1 MNMPDLAAEFISSLD
16 EQQPHDGTA
25 WFRDP
30 DYDGPCELLDV
41 NKVDILAAG
50 LLDFIA
56 NVVANIIDAGSER
69 DAVNENEGLLLKIA
83 EELRDWTREGGS

>member
-1 MNMPDLAAEFISSLD
+1 MDISALAAEFISSLD

-30 DYDGPCELLDV
+30 DYSGPCELLDS

-50 LLDFIA
+50 ILDFIA

-69 DAVNENEGLLLKIA
+69 DAVNENADLLEAIKAELKG
-83 EELRDWTREGGS
+83 WTRDGN